1 MLNAINNSS
10 VAASFDNTVASARR
24 APPAPQLPSAQERQL
39 VNELQQIDSEVRQ
52 HEQAHLAAAGG
63 IAVSAPSFQYQL
75 GPDGR
80 IYAVSGEVQ
89 IDVSPANTP
98 EETIA
103 KAEKIRA
110 AALAPRNPSSQDR
123 AVAAAAM
130 QMQVQAQAELL
141 QRQQESEADSTREP
155 PATAAQVRRALEE
168 YRRSAAESPHP
179 KVQTNA

>member
-1 MLNAINNSS
+1 MLNAINTSS
-10 VAASFDNTVASARR
+10 IASSFGNAVASAQR
-24 APPAPQLPSAQERQL
+24 ASATQQPSAQEQR
-39 VNELQQIDSEVRQ
+39 VINELKQIDSEVRQ

-63 IAVSAPSFQYQL
+63 IAAGGPSFQYVL

-80 IYAVSGEVQ
+80 TYAVSGEVQ

-98 EETIA
+98 QETIA

-130 QMQVQAQAELL
+130 QMQIQAQAALAQQ
-141 QRQQESEADSTREP
+141 QRESDADSTREP
-155 PATAAQVRRALEE
+155 AATAAQARRAIEA
-168 YRRSAAESPHP
+168 YQRNDAESRLPTL
-179 KVQTNA
+179 QTHA